1 MHPQAQCTELLP
13 PEAAANAANYIL
25 YQKLWL
31 SFMVLELKSPAEVWA
46 GGEMNTGG
54 EINRRWGARAC
65 DRQHARPGLHLFLG
79 ERQKAEGFCEGFF
92 HACSLGCKNT
102 SFHSDSHVAR
112 HLPQLRRH
120 VTENSLRIQIPVRP
134 RNLGTAAAGFQ
145 GSTPTLHS
153 LALRQSLIYLIHYL
167 VVPSKLVVCFVLP
180 RGPPAW
186 AVVRR
191 RHLPW

>member
-1 MHPQAQCTELLP
+1 
-13 PEAAANAANYIL
+13 
-25 YQKLWL
+25 
-31 SFMVLELKSPAEVWA
+31 MVLELKSPAEVWA
-46 GGEMNTGG
+46 GGE
-54 EINRRWGARAC
+54 INRRWGTGTC
-65 DRQHARPGLHLFLG
+65 DRQHARPGLQLFLR

-120 VTENSLRIQIPVRP
+120 VMENSLRIQIPVRP

-153 LALRQSLIYLIHYL
+153 LALCQSLIYLINYL
-167 VVPSKLVVCFVLP
+167 VVPSKLAVCFVLP
-180 RGPPAW
+180 RGLPAW
-186 AVVRR
+186 AVASPVVALQWQETAVFLQEWVLVPS
-191 RHLPW
+191 HFLLV